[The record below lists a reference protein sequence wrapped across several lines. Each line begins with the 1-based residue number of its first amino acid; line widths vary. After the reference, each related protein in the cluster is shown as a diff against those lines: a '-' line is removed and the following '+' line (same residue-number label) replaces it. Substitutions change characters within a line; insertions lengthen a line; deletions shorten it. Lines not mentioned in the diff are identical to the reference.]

1 MKYRTFRFMFAD
13 DFQGVYDHRS
23 GELVGRK
30 PVIMSFLNQKPKAIN
45 GRVAASIRMGK
56 GLIGKLKD
64 LGIK

>member
-1 MKYRTFRFMFAD
+1 MKYRTFRSMFAD

-30 PVIMSFLNQKPKAIN
+30 PVIMSFLSQKPKAIN
-45 GRVAASIRMGK
+45 GKIAASVRMGK
-56 GLIGKLKD
+56 GLIGKLGK